1 MAQFYFTDANLEL
14 LEDRGLI
21 LSKMRQIC
29 AKDKLQ
35 ILQKH
40 HNTQMH
46 PKYFLILLLAQK

>member
-1 MAQFYFTDANLEL
+1 MAQFYFTDAHLEL

-35 ILQKH
+35 ILQ
-40 HNTQMH
+40 NTI
-46 PKYFLILLLAQK
+46 ILKCIPNIS